1 MTAQQEKKKN
11 LPEEWTQNAPNRGT
25 REQDAQ
31 AYGALTPLPLRHC
44 KPNQM
49 MYVMLYVRSY
59 YSKSLL
65 KIAISVI
72 RYPSRNTV
80 SDSGKYK
87 ICHIGQPHD
96 SLRIEFLPAK

>member
-1 MTAQQEKKKN
+1 MTTQQEKKKKN
-11 LPEEWTQNAPNRGT
+11 LPEERTQNAPNRGT

-49 MYVMLYVRSY
+49 MHVMLYVRSY

-72 RYPSRNTV
+72 RCPSRFEILFLTV
-80 SDSGKYK
+80 ANVKYA
-87 ICHIGQPHD
+87 I
-96 SLRIEFLPAK
+96 